1 MGSARAGGWTTL
13 SMGRSTAG
21 RGHARYPNGR
31 GPTVNPT
38 VVPAASSVEIG
49 TQRRRTLSEN
59 VVKVLLY
66 RHPGR
71 NL

>member
-1 MGSARAGGWTTL
+1 ML
-13 SMGRSTAG
+13 SIGRSTAG
-21 RGHARYPNGR
+21 RGQEWYPNGR
-31 GPTVNPT
+31 GPTVNPA
-38 VVPAASSVEIG
+38 VVPAARSVEIG

-66 RHPGR
+66 RHPGG